1 MHVLIVSPWLPHPEI
16 AHGGGQHLYHT
27 ISSLAERGHTVRV
40 LCYGRGEP
48 EPHVRALAAQC
59 ASLHVVTPAYS
70 WRHKATRLLADGWR
84 RPWALG
90 RRAHAEA
97 RSLLRLICR
106 EHGIEVVHL
115 AWTEMGRY
123 LDDVPAGVGTVL
135 GTLDVEHRVRPRE
148 VRLCP
153 WGWRKVQ
160 AALRARRLIHS
171 ERRYVRQAGV
181 TLACSAADRDCL
193 ARLGMGRVCVVPP
206 WIDLGAMC
214 GVAMASLVPGRLT
227 FLGAMD
233 RLANQAAAR
242 FLLDGVWPRVATAHP
257 GAELHLVGANPPAWL
272 CDWAGRDR
280 RVTVAG
286 FVPDLAVEWAAT
298 DVAVSPS
305 LVGGG
310 LLIKVAQPMAAGRPV
325 VTTTFGN
332 EGVAAPLDLAVE
344 VADAAPAFAKAVLR
358 LLSDRERWARLA
370 EAGRRHVMQTLDWGA
385 SVSQLEC
392 AYAEAI
398 SRARWA
404 R

>member
-27 ISSLAERGHTVRV
+27 ISSLTERGHAVHV

-70 WRHKATRLLADGWR
+70 WQHKATRLLTDGWR
-84 RPWALG
+84 RPRALG
-90 RRAHAEA
+90 RRAHAETC
-97 RSLLRLICR
+97 SLLRLICR
-106 EHGIEVVHL
+106 EQGIEVVHL

-148 VRLCP
+148 VQICP

-160 AALRARRLIHS
+160 AALRARRLIHG
-171 ERRYVRQAGV
+171 EWRYVRQAGV

-193 ARLGMGRVCVVPP
+193 ARLGMGRVYVVPP

-214 GVAMASLVPGRLT
+214 GVAMVSLVPGRLT

-233 RLANQAAAR
+233 RLANQAAVR
-242 FLLDGVWPRVATAHP
+242 FLLDGVWPRVATVHP
-257 GAELHLVGANPPAWL
+257 DATLRLVGANPPAWL
-272 CDWAGRDR
+272 RRRAERDR

-310 LLIKVAQPMAAGRPV
+310 LLNKVAQPMAAGRPV
-325 VTTTFGN
+325 VTTTLGN
-332 EGVAAPLDLAVE
+332 EGVAAPVDLAVE
-344 VADAAPAFAKAVLR
+344 VADAAPAFAEAVLR

-370 EAGRRHVMQTLDWGA
+370 EAGRCHVMQTLDWGA

-392 AYAEAI
+392 VYAEAV
-398 SRARWA
+398 SRAGRA
-404 R
+404 G